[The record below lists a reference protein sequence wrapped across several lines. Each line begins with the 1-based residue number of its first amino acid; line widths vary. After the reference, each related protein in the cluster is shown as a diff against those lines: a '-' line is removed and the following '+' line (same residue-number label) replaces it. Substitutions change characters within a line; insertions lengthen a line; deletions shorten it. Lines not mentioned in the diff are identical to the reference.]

1 MTYSKPTKKGGM
13 TKATAPPRSRLP
25 DQEEHERLL
34 DRARSEKD
42 RREIERMRSVIAA
55 SRKKLLC

>member
-13 TKATAPPRSRLP
+13 TKATAPPRARLP
-25 DQEEHERLL
+25 DQDEHDKLL

-42 RREIERMRSVIAA
+42 RREIERMRDVIAA
-55 SRKKLLC
+55 ARKKLLR

>member
-13 TKATAPPRSRLP
+13 TKATAPPRSQLP
-25 DQEEHERLL
+25 DQDEHQKLL

-42 RREIERMRSVIAA
+42 RREIERMRDVIAA
-55 SRKKLLC
+55 ARKKLLR

>member
-13 TKATAPPRSRLP
+13 TKATAPPRARLP
-25 DQEEHERLL
+25 DQDEHDRLL

-42 RREIERMRSVIAA
+42 RREIERMRDVIAA
-55 SRKKLLC
+55 ARKKLLR